1 MYGFFFNTLSLTSV
15 FYKVPSFA
23 MNCIIFQVNNIT
35 TGVEKLFFQKLWQQ
49 VFLLKLTIIL
59 SALFFNNL
67 AMADTFGLPNAIS
80 FYGTS
85 SHNDNNNGEGYNER
99 NLGLGAKWINKKND
113 KNIYTYYEIGIFE
126 NSFYD
131 KTLWVAL
138 GVNYEVSNLI
148 DIGINL
154 RHWETEK
161 GTYQNRFVVPYPL
174 AKIKVSQNFSLNF
187 IVRKAGS
194 IFFVDY
200 EF

>member
-1 MYGFFFNTLSLTSV
+1 
-15 FYKVPSFA
+15 
-23 MNCIIFQVNNIT
+23 MNCIQYQVYNIT
-35 TGVEKLFFQKLWQQ
+35 TGVKKLFLEKLRPQ
-49 VFLLKLTIIL
+49 VFLLRLTIIL
-59 SALFFNNL
+59 LSFFFNNL
-67 AMADTFGLPNAIS
+67 AKADTFGLPNAIS
-80 FYGTS
+80 FYGIS
-85 SHNDNNNGEGYNER
+85 FHNDNNNGEGYNER
-99 NLGLGAKWINKKND
+99 NVGLGAKWINKKND

-161 GTYQNRFVVPYPL
+161 GTYQNRFVVPYPT

-187 IVRKAGS
+187 MARKAGS
-194 IFFVDY
+194 IVFADY